1 VFYWIVDFRMIFAV
15 SGQVIVQGLTGPL
28 GMTIV
33 PAMQQYG
40 TRVVAGVMPGQGG
53 QMACGLAV
61 FDAVQS
67 VVAEWGAI
75 ATSVICVDP
84 YQVLDAA
91 REAMQ
96 AGIRQLVLI
105 SQGVPPLDMVRLVQT
120 AQSSGTLVVG
130 ANSAGVIVPGQLL
143 LGVHPPHCYTAGA
156 VGIISRAGT
165 LTYAVAR
172 VLTAAGLG
180 QSIAVSIGSDPIVGS
195 TLTQWLQL
203 LEADAQTEVIVLVGQ
218 VGSDAEEIAAQGI
231 RAGMTKPVVAYIAG
245 QMAPRHRR
253 LGHAN
258 AILAAHSLDLGR
270 DWGTV
275 VSQTQAFKRAG
286 VPVAASLAQLP
297 QLLRQLMAVDRA
309 MPETA

>member
-1 VFYWIVDFRMIFAV
+1 MIFAV
-15 SGQVIVQGLTGPL
+15 SGQVIVQGLTEPL

-53 QMACGLAV
+53 QTACGFPV
-61 FDAVQS
+61 FDAVKS
-67 VVAEWGAI
+67 VVAELGAI
-75 ATSVICVDP
+75 ATSVICVNP

-105 SQGVPPLDMVRLVQT
+105 TQGVPPLDMLRLVQA
-120 AQSSGTLVVG
+120 AQTSGTLVVG
-130 ANSAGVIVPGQLL
+130 ANSPGVIVPGQLL
-143 LGVHPPHCYTAGA
+143 LGLHPTHCYTPGS

-165 LTYAVAR
+165 LTYGVAR

-180 QSIAVSIGSDPIVGS
+180 QSIAVSIGSDAIVGS
-195 TLTQWLQL
+195 TLVQWLQL
-203 LEADAQTEVIVLVGQ
+203 LEADAQTEAIVLVGQ
-218 VGSDAEEIAAQGI
+218 VGSDAEEIAAQAIREGI
-231 RAGMTKPVVAYIAG
+231 TKPVVAYIAG
-245 QMAPRHRR
+245 QMAPHHRR

-258 AILAAHSLDLGR
+258 AILAAHSLNLGR

-275 VSQTQAFKRAG
+275 VSKTQAFKRAG
-286 VPVAASLAQLP
+286 VPVAASPAQLP
-297 QLLRQLMAVDRA
+297 QLLRQLLAVDRS
-309 MPETA
+309 MLETA

>member
-1 VFYWIVDFRMIFAV
+1 MIFAA
-15 SGQVIVQGLTGPL
+15 SGQVIVQGLTEPL

-40 TRVVAGVMPGQGG
+40 TRLVAGVMPGQGG
-53 QMACGLAV
+53 QMACGLPI

-67 VVAEWGAI
+67 VVAQLGTI
-75 ATSVICVDP
+75 ATSVICVAP

-105 SQGVPPLDMVRLVQT
+105 TQSVPPLDMVRLVQA
-120 AQSSGTLVVG
+120 AQTCGTLVVG
-130 ANSAGVIVPGQLL
+130 ANSLGVIVPGQLL
-143 LGVHPPHCYTAGA
+143 LGLHPTHCYRPGG
-156 VGIISRAGT
+156 VGIISRTGT
-165 LTYAVAR
+165 LTSVVAR

-180 QSIAVSIGSDPIVGS
+180 QSIAVCIGADPIVGS

-203 LEADAQTEVIVLVGQ
+203 LEADAQTEAIVLVGQ
-218 VGSDAEEIAAQGI
+218 VGSDAEEIAAQAIIQGV
-231 RAGMTKPVVAYIAG
+231 TKPVVAYIAG

-258 AILAAHSLDLGR
+258 TILATHSLNLGW

-275 VSQTQAFKRAG
+275 VSKTQAFKRAG
-286 VPVAASLAQLP
+286 VAVAASPAQLP
-297 QLLRQLMAVDRA
+297 QLLRQLMDADVA
-309 MPETA
+309 LPETAA